1 MEQVTKF
8 VLSRLR
14 LAEQRPVSASVF
26 EAQAYGALVY
36 HCEMHPQDEEMLIP
50 MWEEWQQ
57 KFWEFQK
64 NAWQTPQSML

>member
-1 MEQVTKF
+1 MEQVTEF

-14 LAEQRPVSASVF
+14 LAEQQPVSASVF

-36 HCEMHPQDEEMLIP
+36 HCETHPQDEEMLIP

-64 NAWQTPQSML
+64 NA